1 MIANQNIVLHI
12 PAREGSKRVPK
23 KNIRLMNG
31 KPMIDYAI
39 NAAIGASITKNIYVN
54 TDSEEIEKYVN
65 HKYENIKIYKR
76 ESDLSND
83 NASSD
88 EFNFDIINKLRPDI
102 LIMINPVCPLIT
114 SEDIKSA
121 FDFFLSSE
129 YDTLISCNSTKMQSF
144 CDSNPININI
154 NEQLAPSQNNK
165 TVHILNWAITIWDAN
180 KFVDRMKKNGFAVLG
195 ENRFLFTISDSKSI
209 KVSEEKDFLF
219 AENLLKLRM
228 LHEQY

>member
-12 PAREGSKRVPK
+12 PAREGSKRVPQ

-121 FDFFLSSE
+121 FDYFLSSE

-144 CDSNPININI
+144 CDANPININI

-195 ENRFLFTISDSKSI
+195 ENRFLYTISDNKSI

-228 LHEQY
+228 LYEQY